1 MYAAMYKKMC
11 ATPKKINVYNDPV
24 FIPLPVVNAPPAL
37 TQPLYQPLTTCGVP
51 YQTPMYHPP
60 YCGCLNCKK

>member
-11 ATPKKINVYNDPV
+11 AKQTKINVYQHPA
-24 FIPLPVVNAPPAL
+24 FMPLPAVNAPPPIPQL
-37 TQPLYQPLTTCGVP
+37 LYQPLTTCGQP